1 MAKADAS
8 SKPEAEVDSPGLDI
22 FGELPCSQRPGAW
35 MGAAYAYFNRLE
47 NEAKQ
52 AINDIND
59 GEVIALESPSPE
71 KNKDAAGASR
81 SRSRS
86 RTKTAAAASER
97 TGK

>member
-8 SKPEAEVDSPGLDI
+8 SMPEAEVDSPGLDI

-47 NEAKQ
+47 NEAK
-52 AINDIND
+52 
-59 GEVIALESPSPE
+59 ESIKKSDPLLVLDSPE
-71 KNKDAAGASR
+71 KSKDATGTSR

>member
-52 AINDIND
+52 AIND
-59 GEVIALESPSPE
+59 GEVIVLESPSPE

>member
-1 MAKADAS
+1 
-8 SKPEAEVDSPGLDI
+8 
-22 FGELPCSQRPGAW
+22 

-52 AINDIND
+52 ATKES
-59 GEVIALESPSPE
+59 EVVMLESPSPE
-71 KNKDAAGASR
+71 KSKAAATR

-86 RTKTAAAASER
+86 RTKTASER

>member
-1 MAKADAS
+1 MEKADAS
-8 SKPEAEVDSPGLDI
+8 PVPEHEVDSPGLDI

-52 AINDIND
+52 AAKES
-59 GEVIALESPSPE
+59 EVVALESPSPE
-71 KNKDAAGASR
+71 KSKAAATR

-86 RTKTAAAASER
+86 RTKAAAAASER